1 MTDRD
6 IIATGVGFFLASCL
20 VAVIIVL
27 AGGVGV
33 AYFWNCF
40 APDLFGAAA
49 ATYRN
54 GIGFVGLL
62 VLVRQITPFTVG
74 RSRD

>member
-1 MTDRD
+1 MTERD
-6 IIATGVGFFLASCL
+6 AVISYLFVAAL
-20 VAVIIVL
+20 VALVIVI
-27 AGGVGV
+27 AGGGAA

-40 APDLFGAAA
+40 APDLFGASR

-54 GIGFVGLL
+54 GVGFVGFL
-62 VLVRQITPFTVG
+62 VLVRQVTPLTVG